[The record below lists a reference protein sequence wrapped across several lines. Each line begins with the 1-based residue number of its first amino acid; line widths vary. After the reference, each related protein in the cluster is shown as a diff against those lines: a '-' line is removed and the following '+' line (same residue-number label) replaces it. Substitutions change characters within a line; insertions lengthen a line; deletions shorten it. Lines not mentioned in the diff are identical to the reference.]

1 MYNIL
6 CFGDSNTYGYNPSNK
21 ERYTRQER
29 WTGVL
34 QRALGQDYYVI
45 EEGLNGR
52 TILYDDPIEGDKC
65 GKKHLPM
72 LLASHV
78 PLDFIIVMLG
88 TNDLKTRFGSSS
100 SDIMLRLES
109 IIRIMKDMKACAKP
123 ENILILAPAPLN
135 KEMDPYLK
143 YMFGDPTEKSL
154 ELIDS
159 YRDLAKNENVYFM
172 SAGDIAQVSEL
183 DGVHLSEE
191 GHKML
196 GLKIAEMLKQIFETN

>member
-1 MYNIL
+1 M
-6 CFGDSNTYGYNPSNK
+6 NPSNK
-21 ERYTRQER
+21 ERYLRQER

-34 QRALGQDYYVI
+34 QQAPGLEYTVI

-52 TILYDDPIEGDKC
+52 TILYDNPIEGDKC

-72 LLASHV
+72 LLASHL

-100 SDIMLRLES
+100 ADIMLGMES
-109 IIRIMKDMKACAKP
+109 IIRIIKDIKACAKP

-143 YMFGDPTEKSL
+143 YMFGDAMKKSL
-154 ELIDS
+154 ELIDC
-159 YRDLAKNENVYFM
+159 YRDLAKKENANCM
-172 SAGDIAQVSEL
+172 SVGDITQVSEL
-183 DGVHLSEE
+183 DGVHLSRE

-196 GLKIAEMLKQIFETN
+196 GLKIAEMLKQIIDIN

>member
-1 MYNIL
+1 M
-6 CFGDSNTYGYNPSNK
+6 
-21 ERYTRQER
+21 RQER

-34 QRALGQDYYVI
+34 QQALGQEYYVI

-72 LLASHV
+72 LLATHV

-100 SDIMLRLES
+100 ADIMLGMES
-109 IIRIMKDMKACAKP
+109 IIRIIKDMKACAKP

-135 KEMDPYLK
+135 NEMDPYLK
-143 YMFGDPTEKSL
+143 YMFGDPMQKSM
-154 ELIDS
+154 EMTDR
-159 YRDLAKNENVYFM
+159 YRDLAINENTYFM
-172 SAGDIAQVSEL
+172 SVGDMTKVSEL
-183 DGVHLSEE
+183 DGVHLSED
-191 GHKML
+191 GHKIL
-196 GLKIAEMLKQIFETN
+196 GLKIAELLKQVFEAN

>member
-1 MYNIL
+1 MINIL

-21 ERYTRQER
+21 ARYMRQER

-34 QRALGQDYYVI
+34 QQDLGQEYYVI

-72 LLASHV
+72 LLASHI

-100 SDIMLRLES
+100 ADIMLGMES
-109 IIRIMKDMKACAKP
+109 IIRIIKDMKACAKP

-135 KEMDPYLK
+135 NEMDPYLK
-143 YMFGDPTEKSL
+143 YMFGDPMHKSM
-154 ELIDS
+154 EMTDR
-159 YRDLAKNENVYFM
+159 YRDLAKNENTYFM
-172 SAGDIAQVSEL
+172 SVGDMTQVSEL
-183 DGVHLSEE
+183 DGVHLSLD

-196 GLKIAEMLKQIFETN
+196 GLKIAELLKQIFETK